1 MSEPPR
7 KRLSK
12 DNCSLQFPSLHSAS
26 WKGDVVMRSSIHTGP
41 RDKSWH
47 LMGFRRASQSQGYL
61 SCRLRSCT
69 KLLCLHSEKQ
79 ADYFQFCLASE
90 YGAGSTNSILPG
102 SSNPWIL
109 KCTSQSLLWHFSWKM
124 SPNFL
129 CDLDKRVW
137 FTPLTLWV
145 AHECICG
152 GYGYSSV
159 AEPHRDYHS
168 AHSQEKK
175 GKGNTQ
181 AHLATPCSLSL
192 ATNRPSPYS

>member
-1 MSEPPR
+1 MYWCGSYWTTGQELTLDGLPKGIPKPR
-7 KRLSK
+7 VS
-12 DNCSLQFPSLHSAS
+12 
-26 WKGDVVMRSSIHTGP
+26 V
-41 RDKSWH
+41 
-47 LMGFRRASQSQGYL
+47 
-61 SCRLRSCT
+61 SCHLRSCT

-79 ADYFQFCLASE
+79 ANYFQFCLVSE

-102 SSNPWIL
+102 SFNPWIL

-159 AEPHRDYHS
+159 AEPHRHYQALGLAFS
-168 AHSQEKK
+168 
-175 GKGNTQ
+175 TQ
-181 AHLATPCSLSL
+181 SRKERERKHTSIFSNALFPVSRHE
-192 ATNRPSPYS
+192 